1 MLTQKEVNE
10 MLDQLETMLPKLRS
24 HYQSIEGDESVYSW
38 LALYNIGK
46 SIDGVT
52 DALTGLRGE

>member
-1 MLTQKEVNE
+1 MLTQNEVNE
-10 MLDQLETMLPKLRS
+10 MLTQLETMLPKLKN
-24 HYQSIEGDESVYSW
+24 HYQSIEDEKSVYSW

-52 DALTGLRGE
+52 DALAGLRGE

>member
-10 MLDQLETMLPKLRS
+10 MLAQLETMLPKLRS
-24 HYQSIEGDESVYSW
+24 HYQSIEDDKSVYSW